1 MELRTEVSDWPVGR
15 VAVAVI
21 GTDGVLDRFESDG
34 SSGTY
39 WWASVT
45 KLVTALTVLDA
56 CADETL
62 SLDLAAGPP
71 GATVAHLL
79 CHASGLPYEEG
90 APVSAPGTS
99 RLYSNYG
106 FEVVAAELAE
116 RAGGTFADELR
127 GRVLGPLG
135 MSRTLVDGSP
145 AKDAVGPL
153 DDLIALAREL
163 LGPTVLGPE
172 IVHWAS
178 TLAFPGLS
186 GFVPG
191 FGRHPQN
198 DWGLGCEIRD
208 HKSPHWTSPENSPGT
223 FGHFG
228 QSGSFVWVDPLAQL
242 ACVSLSDTNFGPWA
256 KTAWP
261 LLSTAVLEHY
271 SG

>member
-1 MELRTEVSDWPVGR
+1 MS
-15 VAVAVI
+15 
-21 GTDGVLDRFESDG
+21 
-34 SSGTY
+34 
-39 WWASVT
+39 
-45 KLVTALTVLDA
+45 
-56 CADETL
+56 CA
-62 SLDLAAGPP
+62 
-71 GATVAHLL
+71 
-79 CHASGLPYEEG
+79 
-90 APVSAPGTS
+90 
-99 RLYSNYG
+99 
-106 FEVVAAELAE
+106 
-116 RAGGTFADELR
+116 

-135 MSRTLVDGSP
+135 MSRTVVDGSP

-228 QSGSFVWVDPLAQL
+228 QSGSFVWVDPIAQL

-261 LLSTAVLEHY
+261 RLSTAVLEHY